1 MERFSTKQEILNAAL
16 ELFSTQ
22 GFDATSVS
30 QIADAVGIRKAS
42 LYSHFKGKQ
51 EILDE
56 LTKRVLESYEKHSIF
71 AAADWEDPDFT
82 KNMQALNF
90 DSAVQLF
97 LGQVRYILQD
107 PQLSRARKLLT
118 IEQFRNP
125 QLAELQTKQNYTD
138 IMRYFTGLIGFL
150 IRQKKLVAD
159 EPELLAAELCLPV
172 NVWINLCDREPEHTE
187 ATLALAERHIR
198 HFFKTNAGF
207 NAP

>member
-125 QLAELQTKQNYTD
+125 QLAALQTKQNYTD

-198 HFFKTNAGF
+198 HFFKTYGKG
-207 NAP
+207 